1 MFNISPD
8 KETGAEAKD
17 STKFHDYTI
26 FFASDIELEIWYEFI
41 RNLRDKFSEHDNTSE
56 RILRFIAEIYNDND
70 MLTDSQRI
78 LKVINYGLN
87 DK

>member
-1 MFNISPD
+1 
-8 KETGAEAKD
+8 
-17 STKFHDYTI
+17 
-26 FFASDIELEIWYEFI
+26 
-41 RNLRDKFSEHDNTSE
+41 
-56 RILRFIAEIYNDND
+56 LRFIAEIYNDND